1 MEGLEIIVKIAEII
15 GACGVILG
23 VVITVYKIYDNSKR
37 QDEKHEKEIKKIKS
51 ENTLLCYGMLACL
64 DGLEQLG
71 ANHSVPEA
79 KNMLHKHLN
88 KAAHDEE

>member
-1 MEGLEIIVKIAEII
+1 MEIDIVKVAEII
-15 GACGVILG
+15 GACTVVLGVILG
-23 VVITVYKIYDNSKR
+23 AYKFYDSSKR
-37 QDEKHEKEIKKIKS
+37 KDEKHEKEIKKMKS
-51 ENTLLCYGMLACL
+51 ENTLICYGLLACL

-71 ANHSVPEA
+71 ANHTVPEA

>member
-1 MEGLEIIVKIAEII
+1 MENLEVIVKIAEII

-23 VVITVYKIYDNSKR
+23 AVITAYKIYDNSKR

-51 ENTLLCYGMLACL
+51 ENTLLCYGVFACL

-79 KNMLHKHLN
+79 KGMLQKHLN

>member
-1 MEGLEIIVKIAEII
+1 MEFDVVKIAEII
-15 GACGVILG
+15 GACGVVFG
-23 VVITVYKIYDNSKR
+23 VIITAYKIFDNSRR
-37 QDEKHEKEIKKIKS
+37 QDKKHEKEIKKLKG
-51 ENTLLCYGMLACL
+51 ENTLLCYGMFACL

-79 KNMLHKHLN
+79 KEMLQKHLN